1 MCDTD
6 SKMKLDYIKISEA
19 FKEDNKHW
27 NLELPEL
34 ISEFGEFELP
44 GAFGYSYCKI
54 INENGLERIDF
65 RTAHRMTSD
74 DYITYDSKGKYSE
87 PLVGIIEQSN
97 KSINE
102 VTFEALTRLKNISF
116 NHHFNKLKDFD
127 LETNEYEFFWSN
139 DSPYLQWHK
148 TNFRLNNVEYS
159 SAEQFMMAK
168 KAELFGDIEIKNQ
181 ILSTNNVRK
190 QKQLGRQ
197 VSNFDESKW
206 NENKIK
212 IVYIANNLKFSQNEE
227 LRTKLLETKDK
238 YIVEASPVDAIW
250 GIGIAPDDPRRF
262 NRAKW
267 RGQNLL
273 GKILTQLRE
282 DIITMKKYHT

>member
-1 MCDTD
+1 
-6 SKMKLDYIKISEA
+6 MKLDYTKISEA

-27 NLELPEL
+27 KLELPEL
-34 ISEFGEFELP
+34 TSEFGEFELP
-44 GAFGYSYCKI
+44 GAFGYSYCKRL
-54 INENGLERIDF
+54 NENGFEFIDF
-65 RTAHRMTSD
+65 KTAHRMTTD
-74 DYITYDSKGKYSE
+74 DFITYDSEGKYIE
-87 PLVGIIEQSN
+87 PLVELIEQSN
-97 KSINE
+97 KSISE
-102 VTFEALTRLKNISF
+102 TTFKALTRLKNISF
-116 NHHFNKLKDFD
+116 NHEFNELIDADF
-127 LETNEYEFFWSN
+127 ETNEYEFFWSY
-139 DSPYLQWHK
+139 DSPFSQWHK
-148 TNFRLNNVEYS
+148 KSFHLNNVEYS

-168 KAELFGDIEIKNQ
+168 KAELFGDAEIKNQ

-197 VSNFDESKW
+197 VSNFDEEIWNNSKM
-206 NENKIK
+206 K
-212 IVYIANNLKFSQNEE
+212 IVYIANNMKFSQNEE
-227 LRTKLLETKDK
+227 LKKRLLETKGR